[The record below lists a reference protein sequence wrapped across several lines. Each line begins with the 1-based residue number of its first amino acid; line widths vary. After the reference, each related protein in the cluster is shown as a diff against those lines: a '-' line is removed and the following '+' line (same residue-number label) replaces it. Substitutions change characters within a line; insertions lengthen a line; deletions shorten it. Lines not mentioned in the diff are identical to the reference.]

1 MPNHKKKLNINEFLK
16 LPVKKQ
22 EEIMTEIAGK
32 ANKDQRDLI
41 RRYDKQF
48 GKAGAAGAC

>member
-1 MPNHKKKLNINEFLK
+1 MNNRKKKVNIDDFFH
-16 LPVKKQ
+16 LPVKEQ
-22 EEIMTEIAGK
+22 EKILSEVADK

-48 GKAGAAGAC
+48 GKAGAC